1 MNKNDYKALFES
13 DEILDSFITAILFY
27 KSDALVYGNYG
38 INNGTRPEMKEY
50 YYYIAESW
58 LKNYFDNFGDMNY
71 ETFSRIIKKRGTVR
85 KTAPQVAHK
94 RKD

>member
-13 DEILDSFITAILFY
+13 DEILNTFLTAILFY

-38 INNGTRPEMKEY
+38 INNGTRAEMKEY
-50 YYYIAESW
+50 YYYIAENW
-58 LKNYFDNFGDMNY
+58 LKNYFDNYGDMDY
-71 ETFSRIIKKRGTVR
+71 KTFLEIIKKRGTVR
-85 KTAPQVAHK
+85 KTAPQIAHK